1 MDTVDRILFV
11 DDDSNLLESFK
22 RQLRNR
28 FTMETASDGPQ
39 GLETIKKEGPFAVVV
54 SDFRMPRMNGV
65 QFLNRVREVAPE
77 SVRIL
82 LTGFADLKTTMDA
95 VNLGNIFRLLTK
107 PCQLEVLE
115 NALRA
120 GTRQYQLVMT
130 ERILLEKTLKGSIT
144 VLCEILSLVNQE
156 AFGRALRVTR
166 NVREIATMMDVAEIW
181 HLETASMLSQI
192 GCIMLPE
199 GTLTK
204 ISKGLP
210 LSPEEMQVFE
220 THPLVASDLIAK
232 IPRMEKVVAI
242 INYQGKNFDGS
253 GVPNDDLK
261 GEGIPVGARIL
272 KVALDYD
279 SFKLAG
285 YPKGKAL
292 AQLQQ
297 QAHWYDPRILSSLE
311 FLIGIEGQYETRSVS
326 LPDLKENMILGEAI
340 RDGKGLLLVAG
351 GQEISQTLI
360 THLKNFASSRGV
372 KEPIRVMIPLKG
384 RALGRLSKS

>member
-1 MDTVDRILFV
+1 MEDKILFV

-28 FTMETASDGPQ
+28 FPMETASDGLQ
-39 GLETIKKEGPFAVVV
+39 GLEVIKKGGPFAVVV
-54 SDFRMPRMNGV
+54 SDFRMPNMNGV
-65 QFLNRVREVAPE
+65 QFLNQVRDLAPD
-77 SVRIL
+77 SARIL
-82 LTGFADLKTTMDA
+82 LTGFADLKTTIDA
-95 VNLGNIFRLLTK
+95 VNQGNIFRLLTK
-107 PCQLEVLE
+107 PCQPEILE

-120 GTRQYQLVMT
+120 GVKQYQLTVA
-130 ERILLEKTLKGSIT
+130 EQVLLEKTLKGAIT
-144 VLCEILSLVNQE
+144 VLCEILSLANQE

-166 NVREIATMMDVAEIW
+166 IVREIATMMGVAEIW

-204 ISKGLP
+204 ISKGAT
-210 LSPEEMQVFE
+210 LSPEEMQVFQ

-232 IPRMEKVVAI
+232 IPRMEKVVEI

-261 GEGIPVGARIL
+261 GEGIPIGARIL

-285 YPKGKAL
+285 KSKEDAL
-292 AQLQQ
+292 AMLQKR
-297 QAHWYDPRILSSLE
+297 AESYDPKALSSLE
-311 FLIGIEGQYETRSVS
+311 FLVGIEGQYETICIP
-326 LPDLKENMILGEAI
+326 LADLRENMILGEAI

-351 GQEISQTLI
+351 GQEISQTLV

-372 KEPIRVMIPLKG
+372 KEPIRVMIPLKKI
-384 RALGRLSKS
+384 ALSRPSRV